1 MCDVTTGQRL
11 TDITEIT
18 SVSYVISQ
26 ARSAMRCGSSPPED
40 LRDTVRMRLTVL
52 APSARSAP
60 FVAEL
65 LARRED
71 PTLPAEVVVAT
82 GEDITTLDLR
92 VCSTA
97 DAVVDALAGRPQ
109 PAGVQVHSDLR
120 SLGMAD
126 WPALHDEDLAA
137 HLARSA
143 WLARGESPSTV
154 LARLAAARGVPE
166 HITVRPATDVPVE
179 THVVI
184 DVPDGEAP
192 QSAVHLRQWREQL
205 GGSPL
210 PSRVVVAGLDRA
222 AAAPGVL
229 DAIRTADMVVVAPAD
244 PVLETGAL
252 LGVPGV
258 AEALRGTDAQVVVV
272 DPATCEGG
280 VPGLVVA
287 GLPETGPGAAT
298 VFRDIADVWVTGP
311 EEAGQRYPTGLQVV
325 RVAAAAGPAELAEAV
340 LAAP

>member
-1 MCDVTTGQRL
+1 M
-11 TDITEIT
+11 
-18 SVSYVISQ
+18 
-26 ARSAMRCGSSPPED
+26 
-40 LRDTVRMRLTVL
+40 
-52 APSARSAP
+52 
-60 FVAEL
+60 
-65 LARRED
+65 
-71 PTLPAEVVVAT
+71 
-82 GEDITTLDLR
+82 
-92 VCSTA
+92 
-97 DAVVDALAGRPQ
+97 
-109 PAGVQVHSDLR
+109 
-120 SLGMAD
+120 
-126 WPALHDEDLAA
+126 
-137 HLARSA
+137 
-143 WLARGESPSTV
+143 
-154 LARLAAARGVPE
+154 
-166 HITVRPATDVPVE
+166 
-179 THVVI
+179 
-184 DVPDGEAP
+184 
-192 QSAVHLRQWREQL
+192 
-205 GGSPL
+205 
-210 PSRVVVAGLDRA
+210 
-222 AAAPGVL
+222 L